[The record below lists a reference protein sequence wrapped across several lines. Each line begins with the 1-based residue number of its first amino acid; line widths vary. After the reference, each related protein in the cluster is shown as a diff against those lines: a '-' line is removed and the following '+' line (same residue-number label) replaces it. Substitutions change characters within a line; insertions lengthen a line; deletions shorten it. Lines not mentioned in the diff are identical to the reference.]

1 MLQQCQRFAELST
14 GESGLDSERTPGFR
28 EFFAAVGLQDE
39 GQVAVAG
46 GGKLEGF
53 LQLNLPCGALQKI
66 SAAHHIGDALRRV
79 VNDYGELICKR
90 TIAAANNRIA

>member
-1 MLQQCQRFAELST
+1 MPINNCPGKELGYRGVLKLGRRFMLQQCQRFAELST

-53 LQLNLPCGALQKI
+53 LQLHLPCSALQ
-66 SAAHHIGDALRRV
+66 
-79 VNDYGELICKR
+79 
-90 TIAAANNRIA
+90 